1 MPEIC
6 RFYGMVIYMYAVDH
20 NPPHFHIHYGEY
32 EAIMTLDGK
41 IIAGKIPNRATNLV
55 LQWVAQHREELMKNW
70 EKATKMES
78 LDSIEPL
85 E

>member
-1 MPEIC
+1 
-6 RFYGMVIYMYAVDH
+6 MYAVDH

-55 LQWVAQHREELMKNW
+55 LQWVAQHRDELMKNW